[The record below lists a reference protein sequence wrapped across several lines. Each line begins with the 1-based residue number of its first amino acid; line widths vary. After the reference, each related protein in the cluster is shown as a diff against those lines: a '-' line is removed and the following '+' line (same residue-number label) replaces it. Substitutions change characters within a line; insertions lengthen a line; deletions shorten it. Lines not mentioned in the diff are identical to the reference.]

1 MKTQLSRVGVGLA
14 GAVLFVIQSVAT
26 ADVVTVRVGVGPMND
41 SVGTNGYGY
50 PSPTPGLIF
59 TPSAVSIKAGDS
71 VQWVWDA
78 SDHSTTSGTPGHSS
92 GLWESGIKNAGAT
105 FTRQFTTAGTF
116 AYYCSVHGVCCG
128 MTGSVTVAAATP
140 TPTPAPT
147 PVNPT
152 LANIA
157 TRGQV
162 QTGANVLIGGF
173 IVTGD
178 SPKKVLLR
186 AIGPSLSDA
195 TPPVPGVLADPVLEL
210 HEPDGTVI
218 TNDNWKLNSDGSSQ
232 QTEIEATTIPPTND
246 AESAIVATLDPLNP
260 AVPGSGAYT
269 AIVSG
274 KNGGTGVGLVEMYDL
289 DLLGTSVLANISTRG
304 FVGTDANVLI
314 GGLIILGA
322 SPQEVLVRAIGPSLT
337 ALHVDGALADPV
349 LELHDSSGNTI
360 ATNDNWK
367 VKSSDGSSQQAE
379 IEATTVPPTND
390 AESAIL
396 MTLPAGAYTAI
407 VRGQNNTTGVALVEV
422 FQIDN

>member
-1 MKTQLSRVGVGLA
+1 
-14 GAVLFVIQSVAT
+14 
-26 ADVVTVRVGVGPMND
+26 
-41 SVGTNGYGY
+41 
-50 PSPTPGLIF
+50 
-59 TPSAVSIKAGDS
+59 
-71 VQWVWDA
+71 
-78 SDHSTTSGTPGHSS
+78 
-92 GLWESGIKNAGAT
+92 
-105 FTRQFTTAGTF
+105 
-116 AYYCSVHGVCCG
+116 
-128 MTGSVTVAAATP
+128 
-140 TPTPAPT
+140 
-147 PVNPT
+147 
-152 LANIA
+152 
-157 TRGQV
+157 
-162 QTGANVLIGGF
+162 LIGGF

-195 TPPVPGVLADPVLEL
+195 TPPVPGALADPVLEL

-218 TNDNWKLNSDGSSQ
+218 TNDNWKLKSDGSSQ
-232 QTEIEATTIPPTND
+232 QTEIEATRIPPTND

-274 KNGGTGVGLVEMYDL
+274 KNGGTGVGLVEVYDL

-314 GGLIILGA
+314 GGLIILGG

-349 LELHDSSGNTI
+349 LELHDSDGSLI
-360 ATNDNWK
+360 LSNDNW
-367 VKSSDGSSQQAE
+367 VDAPNQQA
-379 IEATTVPPTND
+379 IIDTGAPPTND

-396 MTLPAGAYTAI
+396 ITLPAGAYTAI